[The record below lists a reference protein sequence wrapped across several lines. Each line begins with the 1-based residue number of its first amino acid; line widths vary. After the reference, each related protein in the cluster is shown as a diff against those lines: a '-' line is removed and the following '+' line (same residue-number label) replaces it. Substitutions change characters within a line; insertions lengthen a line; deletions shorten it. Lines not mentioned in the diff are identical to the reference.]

1 MIPNEVAEQL
11 RSELKR
17 LKDAQAAFLQT
28 YERLCI
34 HHGGPN
40 WLRKKTEMV
49 LHAVRSDV
57 IPVMK
62 QLGMDDQSVQALCSW
77 AENLLSRR

>member
-1 MIPNEVAEQL
+1 MIPNEVTEQL

-34 HHGGPN
+34 HHGGPA
-40 WLRKKTEMV
+40 WLQKKTEMV
-49 LHAVRSDV
+49 LHRVRSDV

-62 QLGMDDQSVQALCSW
+62 QLGMDDQSVEALCSW
-77 AENLLSRR
+77 AEHLLSRR

>member
-34 HHGGPN
+34 HHGGPA
-40 WLRKKTEMV
+40 WQRKKTEMV
-49 LHAVRSDV
+49 LHYVRSDV

-62 QLGMDDQSVQALCSW
+62 QIGMDDQSVQALCSS
-77 AENLLSRR
+77 AEHLLSRR

>member
-17 LKDAQAAFLQT
+17 LKDAQSAFLQT